1 MTTIEQNKTIVRDFI
16 DALFTKGDLGAVD
29 DYLAEN
35 FVDNDPPF
43 GASADR
49 EGMRSAGA
57 MMRAA
62 FPDWHSD
69 LHLLVGDGDIV
80 AELFTASGTHRG
92 EVMGVAPTGQTVA
105 LPGINIFRI
114 ADGKIVE
121 RWGRLDD
128 LGFLGQLGIVNLP

>member
-1 MTTIEQNKTIVRDFI
+1 MTTIEQNKTIVQDFI

-29 DYLAEN
+29 KYLAED
-35 FVDNDPPF
+35 FVDNTPPF
-43 GASADR
+43 GSSTDR

-57 MMRAA
+57 MFRAA

-69 LHLLVGDGDIV
+69 VHLLVGEGDIV
-80 AELFTASGTHRG
+80 VELFTASGIQRG
-92 EVMGVAPTGQTVA
+92 EVMGVAPSGHTVT

-128 LGFLGQLGIVNLP
+128 LGFLQQLGVVNLP